1 MTEATKDERSPAG
14 ASIALVTGA
23 SRGIGAAIARQLA
36 ADGHDV
42 AIAARSADAL
52 DAVVAGLRAAFPARR
67 FAALPVDLA
76 AEGAAEGLVA
86 RCAAALGPPTVVVNN
101 AGTAPSA
108 RLQDT
113 DDATLAL
120 VLRLHVRV
128 PFALIRAAL
137 PGMKAAGTG
146 TAIQLA
152 STAGLRGYPFTA
164 AYSAAKHG
172 MVGLTR
178 ALAAEWARTP
188 AFRAFAVCPGFV
200 DTEITRRAADEIAA
214 RGQSTADE
222 AFAALAA
229 MNRIGRMHSVEEV
242 ASAVAD
248 LVRNRPAGVVL
259 DLDRDPPL
267 LSD

>member
-1 MTEATKDERSPAG
+1 VTAAEQEGQTTNSRP
-14 ASIALVTGA
+14 IALVTGA
-23 SRGIGAAIARQLA
+23 SRGIGAGIARRLA

-42 AIAARSADAL
+42 AIAARGAAAL
-52 DAVVAGLRAAFPARR
+52 EELRVELCTAHPEAR

-76 AEGAAEGLVA
+76 ADGAAEALVA
-86 RCAAALGPPTVVVNN
+86 RCAGTLGAPTVLVNN

-120 VLRLHVRV
+120 ALRLHVEV

-137 PGMKAAGTG
+137 PSMRSGGVAV
-146 TAIQLA
+146 QLA
-152 STAGLRGYPFTA
+152 SSAGLRGFPFTA

-188 AFRAFAVCPGFV
+188 ELRAFAVCPGFV
-200 DTEITRRAADEIAA
+200 DTEITRRAAEEIAA
-214 RGQSTADE
+214 RGRSTAEE
-222 AFAALAA
+222 AFTALAA

-242 ASAVAD
+242 ASAVTD
-248 LVRNRPAGVVL
+248 LVRTRPRGVVL

-267 LSD
+267 LTD

>member
-1 MTEATKDERSPAG
+1 MTQADLEGSRAG
-14 ASIALVTGA
+14 TRPIALVTGA
-23 SRGIGAAIARQLA
+23 SRGIGAAISRQLA

-42 AIAARSADAL
+42 ALAARSAGAL
-52 DAVVAGLRAAFPARR
+52 DGIVADLRAAHPGQR
-67 FAALPVDLA
+67 FAALPVDLSIAGSA
-76 AEGAAEGLVA
+76 AELVA
-86 RCAAALGPPTVVVNN
+86 RCTAELGPPTVLVNN

-108 RLQDT
+108 RLEDT
-113 DDATLAL
+113 DDAALAL
-120 VLRLHVRV
+120 VLRLHVEV

-137 PGMKAAGTG
+137 PAMRARGTG
-146 TAIQLA
+146 IAVQLA
-152 STAGLRGYPFTA
+152 STAGLRGFPFTA

-188 AFRAFAVCPGFV
+188 SIRAFAVCPGFV
-200 DTEITRRAADEIAA
+200 DTEITRRAAEDIAA
-214 RGQSTADE
+214 RGRTSADD

-242 ASAVAD
+242 AAAVAG
-248 LVRNRPAGVVL
+248 LVRDQPAGVVL

-267 LSD
+267 LTD

>member
-1 MTEATKDERSPAG
+1 MDEHAANAG
-14 ASIALVTGA
+14 PIALVTGA

-42 AIAARSADAL
+42 ALAARGAGAL
-52 DAVVAGLRAAFPARR
+52 QGLVDDLRRLHPDQR
-67 FAALPVDLA
+67 FAALPVDLSADGAA
-76 AEGAAEGLVA
+76 AELVA
-86 RCAAALGPPTVVVNN
+86 RCTAELGPPTVLVNN

-108 RLQDT
+108 RLEDT
-113 DDATLAL
+113 DDVALAL
-120 VLRLHVRV
+120 VLRLHVEV

-137 PGMKAAGTG
+137 PAIRSRGAGV
-146 TAIQLA
+146 AVQLA
-152 STAGLRGYPFTA
+152 STAGLRGFPFTA

-188 AFRAFAVCPGFV
+188 GIRAFAVCPGFV
-200 DTEITRRAADEIAA
+200 DTEITRRAAADVAA
-214 RGQSTADE
+214 RGRSSAED

-242 ASAVAD
+242 AAAVGR
-248 LVRNRPAGVVL
+248 LVLERPTGVVL

-267 LSD
+267 LTD

>member
-1 MTEATKDERSPAG
+1 MDEHAANAG
-14 ASIALVTGA
+14 PIALVTGA

-42 AIAARSADAL
+42 ALAARGAGAL
-52 DAVVAGLRAAFPARR
+52 QGLVDDLRRLHPDQR
-67 FAALPVDLA
+67 FAALPVDLGADGAA
-76 AEGAAEGLVA
+76 AELVA
-86 RCAAALGPPTVVVNN
+86 RCTAELGPPTVLVNN

-108 RLQDT
+108 RLEDT
-113 DDATLAL
+113 DDAALAL
-120 VLRLHVRV
+120 VLRLHVEV

-137 PGMKAAGTG
+137 PAMRARGTG
-146 TAIQLA
+146 IAVQLA
-152 STAGLRGYPFTA
+152 STAGLRGFPFTA

-188 AFRAFAVCPGFV
+188 SIRAFAVCPGFV
-200 DTEITRRAADEIAA
+200 DTEITRRAAEDIAA
-214 RGQSTADE
+214 RGRTSADD

-242 ASAVAD
+242 AAAVAG
-248 LVRNRPAGVVL
+248 LVRDQPAGVVL

-267 LSD
+267 LTD